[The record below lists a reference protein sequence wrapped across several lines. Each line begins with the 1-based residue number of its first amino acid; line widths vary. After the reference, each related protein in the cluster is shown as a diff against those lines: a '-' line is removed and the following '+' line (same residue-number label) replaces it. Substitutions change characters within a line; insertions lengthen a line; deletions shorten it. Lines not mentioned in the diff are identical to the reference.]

1 MAQSYARPQAQA
13 AFSTSKLPSYF
24 ATSISATAWPTRP
37 ATGTTLGRVAC
48 RCCPSRRRPI
58 SRWPL
63 TKALCGTVR
72 FLLRAMPWVG
82 AAGSSGRP
90 ETHYGRTV
98 EVAPGA
104 VEPPVGLGMHQVARP
119 APDGAG
125 GGSGWLLGRHQSS
138 SGQRKREQ
146 KVISHQA
153 NKEGKPAVIGAQDGT
168 WATRPRFLRLK
179 DPR

>member
-1 MAQSYARPQAQA
+1 MTQGYARPQAQA
-13 AFSTSKLPSYF
+13 AFSISKLPSYF

-37 ATGTTLGRVAC
+37 ATGAALGRVAC
-48 RCCPSRRRPI
+48 RCCPSRSRPV
-58 SRWPL
+58 SRWPVA
-63 TKALCGTVR
+63 KALRGTVR
-72 FLLRAMPWVG
+72 SLMRAMPWVG

-90 ETHYGRTV
+90 ETHCGRTV

-104 VEPPVGLGMHQVARP
+104 VEAPVGLGVHRVARP
-119 APDGAG
+119 APGGAS
-125 GGSGWLLGRHQSS
+125 GGSGRRLSRYRNS
-138 SGQRKREQ
+138 SGQGKREQ